1 MSERNLGRYTQAQ
14 IDEFYA
20 SGQWA
25 DENFTELLRSH
36 AESNPAKT
44 FVTDGTR
51 ALTFSELY
59 EKSQRLALGLRR
71 RGLQPGDRV
80 AVQLPNWV
88 EFVVIAAAL
97 SRIGAV
103 MVPVMPIY
111 RKDEVSHLVSDAAI
125 RTAIV
130 PTEFKGFDY
139 PAMFDEIRHDSGS
152 LESIIA
158 VRTTQDTRTSL
169 TEKDIFALEDVIAAE
184 SDAAAVDDELDYRA
198 HPDDPF
204 VLVYT
209 SGTTSRPK
217 GCLHTFN
224 TYASGARALK
234 VAFGHTDADVQF
246 GPSPITHTTGL
257 VTSVLLPLLAGAS
270 SHLMAEWD
278 PKRGLAE
285 IEKFGCTAAVTAT
298 TFLQTLIAAAEEEP
312 NADLSSL
319 RVWVCA
325 GAPIPAAVVE
335 NAKTKLPTTSVLSLY
350 GRSENLTTTT
360 CTVEDDPQRAI
371 TSDGAAMPGA
381 AVKIIGLDGLE
392 VPRGTEGDIAYRGPS
407 HMIEYLNRP
416 EDTVELFTSEGFSR
430 SGDLGVMDAD
440 GFVRVTGRTKDI
452 VIRGGMNISVREV
465 EDKLADHPDLLAIAV
480 VGMPDERLGEKV
492 CCYVVPKEG
501 HEPPTVDTLRTYLTD
516 RGVAIQKT
524 PERVIAASSL
534 PMTATGKIQKHLLRK
549 MVVDELNQSTV
560 TGGVA
565 PDGGHLTGGT
575 AGPAGVGAL

>member
-20 SGQWA
+20 SGQWT
-25 DENFTELLRSH
+25 DENFTELLRSR
-36 AESNPAKT
+36 AESNPDKT
-44 FVTDGTR
+44 FVTDGTS

-125 RTAIV
+125 RTAIA

-139 PAMFDEIRHDSGS
+139 LAMFDEIRRESGT

-158 VRTTQDTRTSL
+158 VRTTHDTRTSL
-169 TEKDIFALEDVIAAE
+169 TEKGISALEDVIVAE
-184 SDAAAVDDELDYRA
+184 ADAAAVDDELDYRA
-198 HPDDPF
+198 HPDDVF
-204 VLVYT
+204 VIVYT

-224 TYASGARALK
+224 TYASGARALQ

-257 VTSVLLPLLAGAS
+257 VTSVLLPMLAGAS

-298 TFLQTLIAAAEEEP
+298 TFLQTLIAAAEEER

-360 CTVEDDPQRAI
+360 CTVEDDPKRAI

-381 AVKIIGLDGLE
+381 VVKIIGLDGLE
-392 VPRGTEGDIAYRGPS
+392 VERGTEGDIAYRGPS

-416 EDTVELFTSEGFSR
+416 EDTVELFTQEGFSR

-465 EDKLADHPDLLAIAV
+465 EDKLSGHPDLLAIAV

-492 CCYVVPKEG
+492 CCYVVPKDG
-501 HEPPTVDTLRTYLTD
+501 HEPPTVDALRTYLTD

-549 MVVDELNQSTV
+549 KVADELNQSTV

-565 PDGGHLTGGT
+565 P
-575 AGPAGVGAL
+575 